1 MIMTDLPCHCF
12 DVELVVP
19 GQGRVTSTEIML
31 IRRTGSSIDAIAVA
45 LLRNEINDTYC
56 QTVLS
61 SFMNCPLASAS
72 FFLLDLDIRERPL
85 PASERFRAN
94 VRE

>member
-1 MIMTDLPCHCF
+1 MTKMIMTDLPCHCF

-45 LLRNEINDTYC
+45 LLRNEINDIVKQC
-56 QTVLS
+56 CC
-61 SFMNCPLASAS
+61 CPL
-72 FFLLDLDIRERPL
+72 L
-85 PASERFRAN
+85 
-94 VRE
+94 